1 MMDAGTP
8 ICLDESYSAKYKKE
22 NLMLYD
28 LTAGRENGLLPAFL
42 DLLLLCLWKQ
52 KEFSISK
59 IADTYGKVKK
69 IKKSFGQLDQLH
81 MREGEYL
88 LSF

>member
-1 MMDAGTP
+1 VVVVGAQQ
-8 ICLDESYSAKYKKE
+8 
-22 NLMLYD
+22 LYD

-59 IADTYGKVKK
+59 IGDTYGKVKK
-69 IKKSFGQLDQLH
+69 IKKIKKIKKSFCQLDQLH